1 MSDAA
6 YYTPSNSMPCKMGA
20 SDRRQNLRLATQ
32 HLVKLHCEPT
42 LFGELT
48 NLSRAGAEV
57 EINGERNLDVDAQT
71 TLELLDGT
79 TVPAVVA
86 WRRGRSIGLKF
97 DLKFADASER
107 LHLDHLGQDFFL
119 GFVQQQKLRVSLAG

>member
-1 MSDAA
+1 MSDAG
-6 YYTPSNSMPCKMGA
+6 YYVPTSSMPPEMGA
-20 SDRRQNLRLATQ
+20 LDRRQNLRLATQ

-57 EINGERNLDVDAQT
+57 EINGDRKLDVDAQT
-71 TLELLDGT
+71 MLELLDGT

-107 LHLDHLGQDFFL
+107 LHLDHLGQDFFMA
-119 GFVQQQKLRVSLAG
+119 FIQQHKLRASLDD